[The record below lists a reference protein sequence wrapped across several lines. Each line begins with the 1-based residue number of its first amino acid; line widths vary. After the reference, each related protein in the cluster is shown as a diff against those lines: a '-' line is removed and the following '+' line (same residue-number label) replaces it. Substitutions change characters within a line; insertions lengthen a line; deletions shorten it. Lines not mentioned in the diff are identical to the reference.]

1 MDKNNYIPW
10 ELAVRLALLGF
21 NDECFAAW
29 NRSQKGLRD
38 LLRGT
43 NYGNYTNF
51 ASLYRHSTW
60 IEYHIQERNKLNNLH
75 EAYGDNLDK
84 MCVGW
89 NIAAPTH
96 QQVKEW
102 FRLKYDIDFFERPHI
117 GRTKE
122 YLCDPL
128 GPNIHVKLKACATP
142 REALEQAFWVLVE
155 TVKPI
160 PIPELPKKKKED
172 EDN

>member
-21 NDECFAAW
+21 NEPCVAMW
-29 NRSQKGLRD
+29 NRSQKALRD
-38 LLRGT
+38 LLRGK
-43 NYGNYTNF
+43 NYGDYTTF
-51 ASLYRHSTW
+51 TPLSSRWSDRY
-60 IEYHIQERNKLNNLH
+60 IYDRNKLNNLY

-122 YLCDPL
+122 YVCDPL

-172 EDN
+172 EDD

>member
-21 NDECFAAW
+21 NEPCVAMW
-29 NRSQKGLRD
+29 NRSKKALRD
-38 LLRGT
+38 LLRGK
-43 NYGNYTNF
+43 NYKSYTTFLPIHDHNRW
-51 ASLYRHSTW
+51 LDN
-60 IEYHIQERNKLNNLH
+60 HIDDRKRLNR
-75 EAYGDNLDK
+75 AYQTYGEQLDYV
-84 MCVGW
+84 CTGW

-122 YLCDPL
+122 YVCDPL
-128 GPNIHVKLKACATP
+128 GPNIHMKLKACATP

-155 TVKPI
+155 NVKPI
-160 PIPELPKKKKED
+160 PIPESPKKKKD

>member
-21 NDECFAAW
+21 NEPCVAEW

-38 LLRGT
+38 LLKGR
-43 NYGNYTNF
+43 NYVGYTTF
-51 ASLYRHSTW
+51 IPSDRERWLDRH
-60 IEYHIQERNKLNNLH
+60 IAERNIFNKAH
-75 EAYGDNLDK
+75 ENQGNLDK
-84 MCVGW
+84 ACVGW

-122 YLCDPL
+122 YVCDPL

-172 EDN
+172 EDD